1 VEHKATEK
9 QNITLSF
16 PRPLLRKFKRIAVDR
31 GKSVSALLR
40 ELMEEAVRQDDSYER
55 AYRHWREDMKNIR
68 DLGTYGKIT
77 CTRDE
82 LHERH
87 R

>member
-1 VEHKATEK
+1 MDHKATEK

-16 PRPLLRKFKRIAVDR
+16 PKSLLRKFKRIAVDR

-77 CTRDE
+77 WTRDE

>member
-1 VEHKATEK
+1 
-9 QNITLSF
+9 
-16 PRPLLRKFKRIAVDR
+16 
-31 GKSVSALLR
+31 
-40 ELMEEAVRQDDSYER
+40 MEEAVRQDDSYER

-77 CTRDE
+77 WTRDE